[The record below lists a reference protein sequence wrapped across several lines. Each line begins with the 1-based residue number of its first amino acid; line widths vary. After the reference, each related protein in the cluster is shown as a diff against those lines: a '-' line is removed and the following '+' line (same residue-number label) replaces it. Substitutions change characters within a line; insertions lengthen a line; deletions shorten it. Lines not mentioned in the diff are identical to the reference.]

1 MFLASSSLY
10 DMFLEGFQ
18 NRKEDSLQEKKN
30 KKNVVFTTMMYL
42 KIKLQ
47 ENTIKNWNNKH
58 LSMLAHTHIYIHTN

>member
-47 ENTIKNWNNKH
+47 ENTIKK
-58 LSMLAHTHIYIHTN
+58 LE